1 MNKMIWV
8 WFAIGLVL
16 LSLVHY
22 LAVLAWL
29 RKRQEKI
36 ELLFLG
42 LLLPHYIN
50 RYRDLSRQE
59 MGRTGLHF
67 YGFVVCIN
75 LALAAFLVSLFT

>member
-1 MNKMIWV
+1 MNKMTWIWI
-8 WFAIGLVL
+8 AIGLAL
-16 LSLVHY
+16 LALVHY

-42 LLLPHYIN
+42 LLLPRYLN

-59 MGRTGLHF
+59 RGRTGFLFHG
-67 YGFVVCIN
+67 YIACII
-75 LALAAFLVSLFT
+75 LALAAFFAFLLA